1 MNTILLSKTWRQ
13 FFTEVLHSPQSYIF
27 WLVIFLI
34 VLFILSRFRNRMEEQ
49 GVNKAIYISRGL
61 VGTFIAFIVTPIAFY
76 ILLNI
81 VALVHGVEIIDV
93 SFLTQWIGLTITSYW
108 WLLKCFF
115 GSVSVSFAKEI
126 YSVDSFIRILW
137 ILLPVSF
144 IWLRMTKSKIG
155 KLFLIPL
162 IIGVLIITRYK
173 TAPPTFITE
182 DRELINK
189 IPVLNWFS
197 TDKETASKEQET
209 NITSEKRKLLAGGL
223 ALLII
228 VGFVVG
234 LYFKFRIAGLFITL
248 VGLLGFVLMAPHELE
263 VMETKHPD
271 YHLDLDSLIFRMD
284 SLYISTGESI
294 DVYEISRKIESAFE
308 AHIDAGDMISFPD
321 SLCRKYESYFY
332 DRCQDRN

>member
-13 FFTEVLHSPQSYIF
+13 FFTEVIHSPQSYIF

-34 VLFILSRFRNRMEEQ
+34 VLFILSRFRNRMEER

-76 ILLNI
+76 FLLNT
-81 VALVHGVEIIDV
+81 VALVHGVKIIDV
-93 SFLTQWIGLTITSYW
+93 SFLTDWIGLTLSSYW
-108 WLLKCFF
+108 WLLECFF
-115 GSVSVSFAKEI
+115 GSIRVAYAEEI

-137 ILLPVSF
+137 IVLPISF
-144 IWLRMTKSKIG
+144 IWLRMSKSKVG
-155 KLFLIPL
+155 KLFIIPM

-182 DRELINK
+182 DKELINK

-197 TDKETASKEQET
+197 ADSNKANDDKKSI
-209 NITSEKRKLLAGGL
+209 ITKDKRKLLAGGL
-223 ALLII
+223 AVLII
-228 VGFVVG
+228 VGFIVG

-248 VGLLGFVLMAPHELE
+248 VGLLGFVLMAPHEKE
-263 VMETKHPD
+263 VRETKHPD
-271 YHLDLDSLIFRMD
+271 YHLDLDSLIFKMD

-294 DVYEISRKIESAFE
+294 AVYEISQKIESAFK
-308 AHIDAGDMISFPD
+308 AHIEAGDLIRFPD

-332 DRCQDRN
+332 DRCQQRD